1 MNTRTP
7 RSSQVQPLVPVR
19 HGRLRRG
26 NPLLSALRFAGIA
39 LTVVAVAAV
48 SVLALDAQ
56 RLAANI
62 RTFELPGQSEGPP
75 PDIGAMEGGFNIL
88 IVGSDKAETAAEL
101 KQRGKAELN
110 DVTMIL
116 HVSQDHT
123 NAVAVSIPRD
133 LIVPIPPCP
142 KADGSG
148 NYSAM
153 GHQAINVTL
162 SYGGI
167 SCTIL
172 TVEALT
178 GLHIDFAGKITFS
191 GVVAM
196 SNAVGGVPVCLAND
210 ITDAYTGFSRPA
222 GTSVLKGWEALVFLR
237 SRHAVGNGGDLTR
250 ISSQQVYLS
259 SLVRTLKSADTLN
272 DPVKLYNIANAASE
286 SMELSSNFA
295 HPDVMVAVAR
305 ALADLDL
312 DRVTFVQYP
321 GVFVLSEPGPYQ
333 GKVKPVAAVAD
344 ALFDHIRADKP
355 FALPAAGDGQ
365 GSIVDPNAT
374 PLPEESGIAG
384 GDLPVIAGLTGQTA
398 ADQTCSKANH

>member
-1 MNTRTP
+1 MRNPARY
-7 RSSQVQPLVPVR
+7 VVPVR
-19 HGRLRRG
+19 HGRLRRP
-26 NPLLSALRFAGIA
+26 NPVLAILKVAGVSFV
-39 LTVVAVAAV
+39 VVAVAAT

-56 RLAANI
+56 RLASEI
-62 RTFELPGQSEGPP
+62 DTFELPGQTEGPP

-88 IVGSDKAETAAEL
+88 IVGSDKGETPEEIKA
-101 KQRGKAELN
+101 RGKAELN

-133 LIVPIPPCP
+133 LIVPIPACP

-148 NYSAM
+148 SHLAM

-167 SCTIL
+167 ACTVL

-191 GVVAM
+191 GVIAM
-196 SNAVGGVPVCLAND
+196 SNAVGGVEVCLADD
-210 ITDAYTGFSRPA
+210 ITDKYTQFSRPA
-222 GTSVLKGWEALVFLR
+222 GTWTLEGWEALAFLR

-272 DPVKLYNIANAASE
+272 DPVKLYNIANAASV
-286 SMELSSNFA
+286 SMELSSNFT
-295 HPDVMVAVAR
+295 HPDVMVSVAR

-312 DRVTFVQYP
+312 NRVTFVQYP

-333 GKVKPVAAVAD
+333 GKVKPVKVVAD
-344 ALFDHIRADKP
+344 ALFNAIRADQP

-374 PLPEESGIAG
+374 PLPSDPVDG
-384 GDLPVIAGLTGQTA
+384 LPVIAGLTGQTA
-398 ADQTCSKANH
+398 ADQTCTKANK